1 MGPGGIDR
9 ARARCV
15 VGEGRSTTAITA
27 AFAAASAHVAA
38 VASTDTHAATHDTS
52 TDTHATTH
60 DTSTDA
66 AVPTMAAEEEAPPSW
81 LTRAPPMSTVAEEDS
96 RRSPEA
102 EPHIMAE
109 HHIMAEVVATIEAV
123 PIVPIVDNDAN
134 AMHDRYGRL
143 TPDEMIQL
151 ETACAAFG
159 YAFRMAH
166 ERILTVKGHIV
177 EAHLVSFA
185 RRFDNLGVMGEDGI
199 EALHP
204 LDSRARVT

>member
-1 MGPGGIDR
+1 
-9 ARARCV
+9 
-15 VGEGRSTTAITA
+15 
-27 AFAAASAHVAA
+27 
-38 VASTDTHAATHDTS
+38 
-52 TDTHATTH
+52 
-60 DTSTDA
+60 
-66 AVPTMAAEEEAPPSW
+66 
-81 LTRAPPMSTVAEEDS
+81 
-96 RRSPEA
+96 
-102 EPHIMAE
+102 
-109 HHIMAEVVATIEAV
+109 VATIEAV
-123 PIVPIVDNDAN
+123 PIVPIVDNDVN